1 LLDRQWTLRYFNKP
15 CFFIEE
21 ASTLKLPIFTGTL
34 DLYIAEINRFP
45 ILTPEEEFKL
55 AMRLKKDN
63 DMEAAEKLI
72 VSNLRFVVK
81 IAHEYRSYG
90 FKLADLIQE
99 GNIGLIH
106 AVKKFD
112 PEKGYRLISYAVWW
126 IRAYIQNYLI
136 KSWSIVKIGTTQ
148 AQRKLFFKLN
158 QARKQLETIS
168 KKNPEFSEI
177 ADSLGVKGSE
187 VAEMDLRMGARDLS
201 LNKLIGDDG
210 ETSHLDFLTHDGD
223 NQETSVIK
231 DYERELVEH
240 NIGGALATLNERERY
255 IIQHRIMLNNTMEI
269 ERIVNEEQNKKVESN
284 DEKERSR
291 FDRIRAYKQLV
302 EEGKGDDINQIN
314 KIAQKGET
322 VTSAKEAIQAE
333 EAILRKAKED
343 IIEFKRAIRSSDR
356 EENIAKTL
364 QEIGDRYNIPR
375 ELVRQIREQALK
387 EDIAKTLQEIG
398 DKYNITRERARQIE
412 KQALKKVQ
420 LALPHLKEDH

>member
-1 LLDRQWTLRYFNKP
+1 M
-15 CFFIEE
+15 
-21 ASTLKLPIFTGTL
+21 KLPIFTGTL

-343 IIEFKRAIRSSDR
+343 IIEFKRAIRF
-356 EENIAKTL
+356 
-364 QEIGDRYNIPR
+364 
-375 ELVRQIREQALK
+375 
-387 EDIAKTLQEIG
+387 
-398 DKYNITRERARQIE
+398 
-412 KQALKKVQ
+412 
-420 LALPHLKEDH
+420 